1 MVSCIFPGWRGVSAS
16 AIEGCAEFGIS
27 NRCLALSVLKGP
39 MYMYMYMLILMYMY
53 LYMYMYMCMYACM
66 LRA

>member
-1 MVSCIFPGWRGVSAS
+1 MLQRLRVARSSGLVTVV
-16 AIEGCAEFGIS
+16 
-27 NRCLALSVLKGP
+27 LALSVLKGP